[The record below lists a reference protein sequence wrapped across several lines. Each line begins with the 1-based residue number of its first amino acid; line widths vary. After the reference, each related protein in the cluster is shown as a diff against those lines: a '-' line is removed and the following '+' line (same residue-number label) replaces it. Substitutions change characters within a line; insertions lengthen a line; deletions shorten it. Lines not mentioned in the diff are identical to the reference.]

1 MSRRL
6 PTALLACTA
15 LLVGGGA
22 ALAAPSAT
30 RAPAPRLAPVEASL
44 LDGGLQ
50 RGFVELE
57 KTATA
62 ADLRALFAAG
72 VVKAHPFK
80 LVAQVA
86 VIAPSSAF
94 PTLAALPGV
103 VRLQED
109 HGVKLDL
116 DKSKAALGVLA
127 ARAAKPKGFGLTG
140 KGVRVAVFDT
150 GVDTTHPDLSR
161 VLHSYNTEFAW
172 LTEPVQDGV
181 YGQQAFEL
189 TEQYGGIDEN
199 GHGTHVAGTVAG
211 TGQAAKDAGLA
222 PDMTGVAPG
231 ADLVT
236 YKIAG
241 ASQTGADLGWE
252 QNAMVAI
259 EHIVE
264 NEKELRVRI
273 VSNSW
278 SIYEVDDPD
287 VEPTIQ
293 IIRAASRRGL
303 LFAFA
308 ASNDGPADQTVGWPG
323 ATGEV
328 VTVASTSKTVPFG
341 VSSFSSRGYQ
351 VDVAAPGASITAAR
365 SKLASYTPESRL
377 GAAAPYYASI
387 SGTSMA
393 TPHVAG
399 VLALIA
405 QANPKLTNVQLNEVL
420 ERTTTDLG
428 DSGKDHQYGYGFVD
442 AFKAVKVAI
451 CLASKPGAESCF
463 AANKA
468 LPRNAWKLDW
478 DDKGNK
484 SRTSQS

>member
-1 MSRRL
+1 MPRRL
-6 PTALLACTA
+6 PTALLASAA
-15 LLVGGGA
+15 LVAGGA
-22 ALAAPSAT
+22 AALAGAPVT
-30 RAPAPRLAPVEASL
+30 GTAPARLAPIEASL

-50 RGFVELE
+50 RGFVEFAA
-57 KTATA
+57 TATT

-80 LVAQVA
+80 LVPQVA

-94 PTLAALPGV
+94 QALAGLPGV
-103 VRLQED
+103 VGMQED
-109 HGVKLDL
+109 RGVKFHL
-116 DKSKAALGVLA
+116 DKSKAALGVMA
-127 ARAAKPKGFGLTG
+127 ARAPKPKGMGLTG
-140 KGVRVAVFDT
+140 KGVSVAVIDT
-150 GVDTTHPDLSR
+150 GTDKTHPDFAALKKA
-161 VLHSYNTEFAW
+161 YNTEFAW
-172 LTEPVQDGV
+172 LTEPPQDGV
-181 YGQQAFEL
+181 YGEQAFEL
-189 TEQYGGIDEN
+189 SESYGGVDDN
-199 GHGTHVAGTVAG
+199 GHGTHVASTVAG
-211 TGQAAKDAGLA
+211 SGKAAKDAGLE
-222 PDMTGVAPG
+222 PDMSGVAPG
-231 ADLVT
+231 VNLYT

-241 ASQTGADLGWE
+241 ATQTGADLGWE

-264 NEKELRVRI
+264 HEKELKIKV

-303 LFAFA
+303 LFVFA
-308 ASNDGPADQTVGWPG
+308 AGNAGSKDETVGWPG

-328 VTVASTSKTVPFG
+328 VTVGSTVKTKPFG

-351 VDVAAPGASITAAR
+351 VDVAAPGTSITAAR
-365 SKLASYTPESRL
+365 SKFASYVPESRL
-377 GAAAPYYASI
+377 GSAAGLYASI

-405 QANPKLTNVQLNEVL
+405 EANPKLTPQQLNEVL
-420 ERTTTDLG
+420 ERSVTDLG
-428 DSGKDHQYGYGFVD
+428 DTGKDHSYGYGFVD
-442 AFKAVKVAI
+442 AFKAGKVAL
-451 CLASKPGAESCF
+451 CLVKKPGAESCF
-463 AANKA
+463 TANKA
-468 LPRNAWKLDW
+468 LSKAKWKLDW

-484 SRTSQS
+484 SRTTQS

>member
-1 MSRRL
+1 MGL
-6 PTALLACTA
+6 ALTA
-15 LLVGGGA
+15 GA
-22 ALAAPSAT
+22 AGATVTSGTTAGAGAA
-30 RAPAPRLAPVEASL
+30 RLAPVEASL

-50 RGFVELE
+50 RGFVELSS
-57 KTATA
+57 TATPA
-62 ADLRALFAAG
+62 VVNALLAAG
-72 VVKAHPFK
+72 VTKAHPFR
-80 LVAQVA
+80 LVPQVA
-86 VIAPSSAF
+86 VIAPSEVF
-94 PTLAALPGV
+94 PVLAALPGV

-109 HGVKLDL
+109 HGVKMELHES
-116 DKSKAALGVLA
+116 KSALGVMA
-127 ARAAKPKGFGLTG
+127 ARADKPRGLGLTG
-140 KGVRVAVFDT
+140 KGVSVAVIDT
-150 GVDTTHPDLSR
+150 GVDMTHPDLAN
-161 VLHSYNTEFAW
+161 VAQAYNTEFAW
-172 LTEPVQDGV
+172 ITEPIQDGL
-181 YGQQAFEL
+181 YGQEFFDLSAP
-189 TEQYGGIDEN
+189 YGGVDEN
-199 GHGTHVAGTVAG
+199 GHGTHVTSTVGG
-211 TGQAAKDAGLA
+211 TGQAAKDAGLE
-222 PDMTGVAPG
+222 PDLTGVAP
-231 ADLVT
+231 AATLYS

-264 NEKELRVRI
+264 NEDELKIKV

-303 LFAFA
+303 LFTFA

-328 VTVASTSKTVPFG
+328 VTVASTVKAPPFN

-351 VDVAAPGASITAAR
+351 VDVAAPGSSITAAR
-365 SKLASYTPESRL
+365 SSLASYTPATAM
-377 GAAAPYYASI
+377 GAAAPFYAAI

-399 VLALIA
+399 VLALLLE
-405 QANPKLTNVQLNEVL
+405 ANPRLTPRQLNEVL
-420 ERTTTDLG
+420 ERTVTDLG
-428 DSGKDHQYGYGFVD
+428 DKGKDHSYGYGFVN
-442 AFKAVKVAI
+442 ALKAAKVAS
-451 CLASKPGAESCF
+451 CLAAKPPVAGASSMDDSCF
-463 AANKA
+463 TAQKS
-468 LPRNAWKLDW
+468 LPRKDWKLDW